1 MSIDIIAKS
10 FSDSI
15 KILGID
21 HIVLS
26 KKVIRKYITK
36 NIGGGDKILHIL
48 ANAIL
53 LNKVRMCRKNIYGN
67 PMWSFNGV
75 TILYEGKS
83 FREYEYSIVDKD
95 EECSNDITE
104 TIVKYLRLIMPMK
117 PLIIIDL
124 GLFELHHDIELKVLV
139 KQLILTINT
148 IRLWLTDL
156 HLAVV
161 NIPLYFNQLLNK
173 ISTLARVYYDCFLYK
188 TIELE
193 RAILLDPY
201 ADEELTSQDV
211 LSNDYFIIG
220 GIVDR
225 KFPRPYATSM
235 LAALNSLNTI
245 RSKSIRLRSS
255 VIGVPNELNKIVDI
269 VMRVKFLGES
279 LESAIIS
286 NMSIDDKI
294 LRIVYEVRKNYSKG
308 RIVSRNIISKLMK
321 SYRLEE
327 RYMNRIL
334 LRLKDF
340 NII

>member
-1 MSIDIIAKS
+1 MSIDIVAKS
-10 FSDSI
+10 FSNSL

-26 KKVIRKYITK
+26 RKVIKKYITK
-36 NIGGGDKILHIL
+36 NVGGGDRVLHVL

-53 LNKVRMCRKNIYGN
+53 LNKVRVCRKSVYGN

-75 TILYEGKS
+75 TILYEVKN
-83 FREYEYSIVDKD
+83 FREFEYCVIDRD
-95 EECSNDITE
+95 EECFNDVTE
-104 TIVKYLRLIMPMK
+104 TIARYLKLIMPMK
-117 PLIIIDL
+117 PLIIVDL
-124 GLFELHHDIELKVLV
+124 SLFELHHDMELKVLV
-139 KQLILTINT
+139 KQLVLAINT

-156 HLAVV
+156 HIAIV
-161 NIPLYFNQLLNK
+161 NMPLYFNPLLNK
-173 ISTLARVYYDCFLYK
+173 ISTLARICYDDSLYK

-193 RAILLDPY
+193 RAVLLDPY
-201 ADEELTSQDV
+201 ADEALTSQDI

-225 KFPRPYATSM
+225 KFSRPYATSM
-235 LAALNSLNTI
+235 LLALNNLDI
-245 RSKSIRLRSS
+245 KSKSIRLGSS
-255 VIGVPNELNKIVDI
+255 AIGVPNELNKIVDI
-269 VMRVKFLGES
+269 VMRVRFLGES

-286 NMSIDDKI
+286 NMSVDDKI
-294 LRIVYEVRKNYSKG
+294 SRIVYEVRKRYSKD
-308 RIVSRNIISKLMK
+308 RVISKDIISKLMK
-321 SYRLEE
+321 SYSLEE